1 MKRTEL
7 EWDKYID
14 YLIEAIDES
23 KFMKRAENK
32 PMQTSKHDLEA
43 HLSSRAS
50 HVREVANIAK
60 RIAEGLG
67 LNAKYIYAGMLMHD
81 AGHPFSA
88 HDGEE
93 IFTGIGELYNCQ
105 YFHHNAKGVEVVKS
119 EDICEKAITKIPNIK
134 NKPEL
139 RKKLEEEFPFFLDI
153 IISHD
158 GEAGPK
164 DMNKAETDYASL
176 NEAVQE
182 KLLLANSKNNYK
194 FIAQTTEGKIAKF
207 ADVIAYL
214 SSDLE
219 DRFRLGIHKNF
230 DDDYLELFGEM
241 FAKDYVETK
250 EEKIQIAKNIIDEI
264 KEEKLRELLV
274 DAKAEENKEIIAVA
288 NKITSDITN
297 LEINFETAPEEAEEI
312 MEKYIDEYKKKN
324 SFETL
329 TDEEKKFLNSDAQ
342 RIREFVGKKLRVRST
357 VVAEIT
363 TRMQEYFINDL
374 LKNSRSSDTLQFSDI
389 GKDLF
394 FKAKQINYK
403 YVPETKW
410 EYQREAQP
418 KAVQELIETLA
429 RSLIKSGAIANKF
442 YDRSMRKH
450 VKDEKAL
457 QYLKT
462 SEYVDESKYKKYK
475 KETDIRDI
483 KVYNRKYTTEG
494 SAQESKAKKELFA
507 NAYDYVQN
515 EGVTFATKYINTFYA
530 IEDQIRNK
538 VKNVTGRSSESEAKG
553 RIVHIDY
560 LDKKI
565 KEDEEK
571 IREYIEN
578 KYGTENLTDEQF
590 NEIVM
595 ELTHQERLKME
606 EKMAMQLAI
615 DYLAG
620 MTDKGINE
628 MLVQTGYMENEVIA
642 KSKRGTSDQ
651 DKEKFSN
658 LQQNMQ
664 EPNDI
669 DEELGL

>member
-1 MKRTEL
+1 
-7 EWDKYID
+7 
-14 YLIEAIDES
+14 
-23 KFMKRAENK
+23 
-32 PMQTSKHDLEA
+32 
-43 HLSSRAS
+43 
-50 HVREVANIAK
+50 
-60 RIAEGLG
+60 
-67 LNAKYIYAGMLMHD
+67 
-81 AGHPFSA
+81 
-88 HDGEE
+88 
-93 IFTGIGELYNCQ
+93 
-105 YFHHNAKGVEVVKS
+105 
-119 EDICEKAITKIPNIK
+119 
-134 NKPEL
+134 
-139 RKKLEEEFPFFLDI
+139 
-153 IISHD
+153 
-158 GEAGPK
+158 
-164 DMNKAETDYASL
+164 
-176 NEAVQE
+176 
-182 KLLLANSKNNYK
+182 
-194 FIAQTTEGKIAKF
+194 
-207 ADVIAYL
+207 
-214 SSDLE
+214 
-219 DRFRLGIHKNF
+219 
-230 DDDYLELFGEM
+230 M

-297 LEINFETAPEEAEEI
+297 LEINFETAPEEAEKI

-418 KAVQELIETLA
+418 KAVLGLIETLA

-483 KVYNRKYTTEG
+483 KLYNRKYTTEG

-595 ELTHQERLKME
+595 ELTHPERLKME

-628 MLVQTGYMENEVIA
+628 MLVQTGYMKNEVLT